1 MIGRKHM
8 KENGVRMISEMLEIH
23 GGEITEY
30 VKKNHVDVAVNAANP
45 TLMGSDYSG
54 VDYEIHKV
62 INKGMDKKQY
72 FKDKI
77 REELDEEKDYPED
90 IIRCERGKAVTT
102 SGYTLCKYVIH
113 VVGPKCDGKKENG
126 KRAWCCTS
134 KCTKVLE
141 SCYCS
146 IMEEIKNKRD
156 INTVA
161 IPIIGSGNYGIPFE
175 LAVRIAIGTVGNIL
189 TEWKNEDSEYFQYMS
204 LKKVVFC
211 IYDSDVEKQN
221 DLMHIGNRVLEQY
234 DVIFTRE
241 HRVVYQT
248 TWQAQCRQLY
258 EIIKYDETK
267 GYFSVAKAIRCFLA
281 VLRMLFLPVLGVKD
295 VIGKYDWHVRR
306 KVAEWITFGKVLLPF
321 IGVTLVHIHT
331 ASWHINKICAGIII
345 YSVLDTVTYLVALM
359 LLADIQGPSANV
371 IRSMILLLVNY
382 VEVSLDMALLF
393 YLDNLKNIS
402 FKSALSAGV
411 MGDMVQVPKGIA
423 IGQYAEILNYTNQGI
438 KFFFMTLAFGYFA
451 DHLKQRKFRS

>member
-1 MIGRKHM
+1 M
-8 KENGVRMISEMLEIH
+8 KENGVRMISQMLGIH

-30 VKKNHVDVAVNAANP
+30 VKRNHVDVVVNAANP

-62 INKGMDKKQY
+62 INKGLDKKQC

-77 REELDEEKDYPED
+77 RKELDKEKDYPED

-113 VVGPKCDGKKENG
+113 VVGPKCDGKKENR

-189 TEWKNEDSEYFQYMS
+189 TEWRNEDSEYFQ
-204 LKKVVFC
+204 
-211 IYDSDVEKQN
+211 
-221 DLMHIGNRVLEQY
+221 
-234 DVIFTRE
+234 
-241 HRVVYQT
+241 
-248 TWQAQCRQLY
+248 
-258 EIIKYDETK
+258 
-267 GYFSVAKAIRCFLA
+267 
-281 VLRMLFLPVLGVKD
+281 
-295 VIGKYDWHVRR
+295 
-306 KVAEWITFGKVLLPF
+306 
-321 IGVTLVHIHT
+321 
-331 ASWHINKICAGIII
+331 
-345 YSVLDTVTYLVALM
+345 
-359 LLADIQGPSANV
+359 
-371 IRSMILLLVNY
+371 
-382 VEVSLDMALLF
+382 
-393 YLDNLKNIS
+393 
-402 FKSALSAGV
+402 
-411 MGDMVQVPKGIA
+411 
-423 IGQYAEILNYTNQGI
+423 
-438 KFFFMTLAFGYFA
+438 
-451 DHLKQRKFRS
+451 